1 MLSSPKARLVAIVM
15 AAWTLE
21 GLASAGSIRTMAGT
35 RWDQALTVALASAWM
50 WVPLTLAL
58 IAVVARRPLDRE
70 RWPSALALYAV
81 AVAGVCLA
89 RALLVVALNRWVGW
103 YAELPGWSDVIATSV
118 ANNLLLASLLLGIGH
133 AVVLARRDGERRR
146 QTDELRAALAEARL
160 ATLEG
165 QLRPHFLF
173 NALNSIAELVHRDRH
188 AAERAV
194 LDLAELLRESL
205 RERGQE
211 VALADELRLATAYLA
226 IEKLRLGDRLDLAW
240 SVAADVHAARVPRL
254 LLQPLV
260 ENAIRHGVAL
270 RRAPGRLAIA
280 AERRGERL
288 VVTVDNDGPGP
299 GADAA
304 PEPHGIGLRATR
316 ARLAHLY
323 GADQSLALE
332 RTATGTRAVVTV
344 PFR

>member
-1 MLSSPKARLVAIVM
+1 MRWSRTRLIAVVL

-21 GLASAGSIRTMAGT
+21 GIGTAGSLATMAGSS
-35 RWDQALTVALASAWM
+35 WDRALTVSLASAWM

-58 IAVVARRPLDRE
+58 LAVVAWRPLDRE
-70 RWPSALALYAV
+70 RWPSTLALYAATV
-81 AVAGVCLA
+81 LGVCVA
-89 RALLVVALNRWVGW
+89 RAGLVVVLNPWVGW
-103 YAELPGWSDVIATSV
+103 YGALPGAGDVLMTSV
-118 ANNLLLASLLLGIGH
+118 ANNLLLACLQLGIGH
-133 AVVLARRDGERRR
+133 ALVLARRDAERKQ

-173 NALNSIAELVHRDRH
+173 NALNSIAELVHRDRD

-205 RERGQE
+205 RERGPE

-240 SVAADVHAARVPRL
+240 SVAADARTARVPRL

-270 RRAPGRLAIA
+270 RQAPGRLAIA

-288 VVTVDNDGPGP
+288 VVTIDNDGPGP
-299 GADAA
+299 GADPAG
-304 PEPHGIGLRATR
+304 EPHGIGLRATR

-323 GADQSLALE
+323 GADQSLDLV

>member
-1 MLSSPKARLVAIVM
+1 MTSSQARLTAVVITG
-15 AAWTLE
+15 WTLE
-21 GLASAGSIRTMAGT
+21 GLATAGSLRTMAGT
-35 RWDQALTVALASAWM
+35 SWREALTIALASAWM
-50 WVPLTLAL
+50 WIPLTLGLLAM
-58 IAVVARRPLDRE
+58 VAWRPLDRG
-70 RWPSALALYAV
+70 RWPSTLALYA
-81 AVAGVCLA
+81 AAIAGVCLA
-89 RALLVVALNRWVGW
+89 RAALVVVLNPWVGW
-103 YAELPGWSDVIATSV
+103 YARLPGLDDIAVTSV
-118 ANNLLLASLLLGIGH
+118 ANNLVLAALQIGIGH
-133 AVVLARRDGERRR
+133 ALVFAGRDRERRR
-146 QTDELRAALAEARL
+146 QTEELRAALAEARL

-173 NALNSIAELVHRDRH
+173 NALNSIAELVHRDRD

-240 SVAADVHAARVPRL
+240 SVAADVQGARVPHL

-270 RRAPGRLAIA
+270 RQAPGRLAIG

-299 GADAA
+299 GPDAV
-304 PEPHGIGLRATR
+304 PEPHGIGLGATR

>member
-1 MLSSPKARLVAIVM
+1 MRWPEARLVAVVLV
-15 AAWTLE
+15 AWTLE
-21 GLASAGSIRTMAGT
+21 GIGTAGSLMTMAGSSWG
-35 RWDQALTVALASAWM
+35 RALTVSLASAWM

-58 IAVVARRPLDRE
+58 FAVVAWRPLDRD
-70 RWPSALALYAV
+70 RWPSTLLLHAA
-81 AVAGVCLA
+81 AVAGVCIA
-89 RALLVVALNRWVGW
+89 RAGLVMALNRWVGW
-103 YAELPGWSDVIATSV
+103 YADLPAFDDVVLTSV
-118 ANNLLLASLLLGIGH
+118 ANNLLLACLQLGIGH
-133 AVVLARRDGERRR
+133 ALVLARRDAERRR

-173 NALNSIAELVHRDRH
+173 NALNSIAELVHRDRD

-240 SVAADVHAARVPRL
+240 SVAADARAARVPRL

-270 RRAPGRLAIA
+270 RQTPGRLSIG
-280 AERRGERL
+280 AERRGARL

-299 GADAA
+299 GADVSA
-304 PEPHGIGLRATR
+304 EPHGLGLRATR

-323 GADQSLALE
+323 GDDQSLALE
-332 RTATGTRAVVTV
+332 PTATGTRAVVTV